1 MKLKQ
6 IILGIFLIAIF
17 LISSFPTNVEATS
30 TTQDDWSGGPGQI
43 IQNDETKFN
52 QEEGEGLY
60 IEDGLKMKIN
70 ADTVVGQDN
79 FDNTAPNSADPRS
92 NGLYTPRSSII
103 INNKLF
109 IIDTNNHR
117 ILIYNTIPTTDGVA
131 ADVVIGQ
138 TDFLTA
144 TSGTSSTKLKNPS
157 GIYSDG
163 TKLFVSDMSNNRILI
178 YNTIPTTNGVAADV
192 VIGQTDFLTATSG
205 TSNLKLKNPYGIY
218 SDGTKLFVTDMSN
231 NRILIYN
238 TIPTTNGVAA
248 DVVIGQTDFLTATS
262 GTSNLKLKNP
272 YGIYSDGTKLFVT
285 DMSNNR
291 ILIYNTMPTTNGVA
305 ADVVIGQTDFTTAT
319 SGTSSTKLKYP
330 SGIYSDGTKLFITDY
345 SNNRILIYNTI
356 PTTNGVAADVVI
368 GQTDFLTATSGT
380 SSTKLKYPSGIY
392 SDGTKLFVSDM
403 SNNRILIYNAIPT
416 TNGVAADVVIGQT
429 DFTLNGINII
439 GNIASQEGLNSP
451 RNSII
456 INNKLFISD
465 TFNNRILIYNT
476 IPTTNGVAADVV
488 IGQTD
493 FLTATSGTSSSKLKN
508 PSGIYSDGT
517 KLFISDSNNHRI
529 LIYNTIPTT
538 NGVAADVVI
547 GQTDFITATSGT
559 SATKLKYPAGIYSD
573 GTKLFISDGSNH
585 RILIYNTI
593 PTTNGVAADVV
604 IGQTDFITA
613 TSGTSATKLKYP
625 AEIHSDGT
633 KLFISDSTNNRL
645 LIYNTIPTTN
655 GASADVVIGQTDF
668 VTATSGTSS
677 TKMNYPYGIH
687 FDGTELFIA
696 DYNNHRILIYNTIPT
711 TNGAS
716 ADVVIGQTDFL
727 ISTSGTSSSK
737 MNYPAGIYSDGTKLF
752 ISDSNNNRIIIFNS
766 NEVSSTLTSVRKK

>member
-291 ILIYNTMPTTNGVA
+291 ILIYNTIPTTNGVA
-305 ADVVIGQTDFTTAT
+305 ADVVIGQTDFLTAT

>member
-163 TKLFVSDMSNNRILI
+163 TKLFVS
-178 YNTIPTTNGVAADV
+178 
-192 VIGQTDFLTATSG
+192 
-205 TSNLKLKNPYGIY
+205 
-218 SDGTKLFVTDMSN
+218 DMSN

>member
-163 TKLFVSDMSNNRILI
+163 TKLFVS
-178 YNTIPTTNGVAADV
+178 
-192 VIGQTDFLTATSG
+192 
-205 TSNLKLKNPYGIY
+205 
-218 SDGTKLFVTDMSN
+218 DMSN

-529 LIYNTIPTT
+529 LI
-538 NGVAADVVI
+538 
-547 GQTDFITATSGT
+547 
-559 SATKLKYPAGIYSD
+559 
-573 GTKLFISDGSNH
+573 
-585 RILIYNTI
+585 
-593 PTTNGVAADVV
+593 
-604 IGQTDFITA
+604 
-613 TSGTSATKLKYP
+613 
-625 AEIHSDGT
+625 
-633 KLFISDSTNNRL
+633 
-645 LIYNTIPTTN
+645 
-655 GASADVVIGQTDF
+655 
-668 VTATSGTSS
+668 
-677 TKMNYPYGIH
+677 
-687 FDGTELFIA
+687 
-696 DYNNHRILIYNTIPT
+696 
-711 TNGAS
+711 
-716 ADVVIGQTDFL
+716 
-727 ISTSGTSSSK
+727 
-737 MNYPAGIYSDGTKLF
+737 
-752 ISDSNNNRIIIFNS
+752 
-766 NEVSSTLTSVRKK
+766 

>member
-238 TIPTTNGVAA
+238 T
-248 DVVIGQTDFLTATS
+248 
-262 GTSNLKLKNP
+262 
-272 YGIYSDGTKLFVT
+272 
-285 DMSNNR
+285 
-291 ILIYNTMPTTNGVA
+291 MPTTNGVA
-305 ADVVIGQTDFTTAT
+305 ADVVIGQTDFT
-319 SGTSSTKLKYP
+319 
-330 SGIYSDGTKLFITDY
+330 
-345 SNNRILIYNTI
+345 
-356 PTTNGVAADVVI
+356 
-368 GQTDFLTATSGT
+368 TATSGT

-508 PSGIYSDGT
+508 PS
-517 KLFISDSNNHRI
+517 
-529 LIYNTIPTT
+529 
-538 NGVAADVVI
+538 
-547 GQTDFITATSGT
+547 
-559 SATKLKYPAGIYSD
+559 GIYSD

>member
-291 ILIYNTMPTTNGVA
+291 ILIYNTIPTTNGVA
-305 ADVVIGQTDFTTAT
+305 ADVVIGQTDFLTAT

-392 SDGTKLFVSDM
+392 SDGTKLFITDY
-403 SNNRILIYNAIPT
+403 SNNRILIYNTIPT